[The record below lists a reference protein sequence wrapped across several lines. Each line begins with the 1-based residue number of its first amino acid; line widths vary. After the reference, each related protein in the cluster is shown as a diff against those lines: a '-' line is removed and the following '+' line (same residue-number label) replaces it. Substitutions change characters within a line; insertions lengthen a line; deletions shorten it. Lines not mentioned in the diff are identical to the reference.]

1 MHAFDRAS
9 EREKEE
15 GCREKQNTFYVAT
28 TRDGWMDGKPTT
40 RYGY

>member
-15 GCREKQNTFYVAT
+15 GCRGKQNTFYVAT
-28 TRDGWMDGKPTT
+28 TRDGWMESLQRATAIK
-40 RYGY
+40 